1 MTIPAVILFPDA
13 PAAHLSVGGLS
24 LGTRHIKELHK
35 CGVRVFYLYGVTA
48 IPTAVQRS
56 RLPDDVVL
64 HVVPPDGDHLPQH
77 LQRLLHSADDVL
89 LVRGDCLI
97 DPRLLAKLLTCT
109 QPQWLQAPDAP
120 IQALPAAARLSPAQ
134 RDTWATAGLTQWLQ
148 HSPQLRR
155 EALDDYSP
163 AHRGP
168 VPFYVH
174 VITTAADARAATQT
188 LIRAAQKC
196 ALDLPALLLDPVFE
210 NRLVFWLCDT
220 RITPNQVT
228 LLTTLLGA
236 LIAALFLY
244 GWLRLGIVLAYA
256 VEVLDGVDGKLA
268 RTKLQTSRLG
278 EFEHILDFFVEHA
291 WYVTIT
297 IFLVTST
304 HAPQLWWVGGGLM
317 ASDLIDNLLYYLG
330 QVLCGKQLD
339 ELGGFDRRF
348 RVIAGRRNIYAWM
361 FFFGFW
367 AGLPVQIFVVTL
379 VWSLITIGVHGVRLV
394 YHARQRL
401 AMV

>member
-1 MTIPAVILFPDA
+1 M
-13 PAAHLSVGGLS
+13 
-24 LGTRHIKELHK
+24 
-35 CGVRVFYLYGVTA
+35 
-48 IPTAVQRS
+48 QRS

-64 HVVPPDGDHLPQH
+64 HVVPPDGEHLPQH
-77 LQRLLHSADDVL
+77 LQRLFHSADDVL

-97 DPRLLAKLLTCT
+97 DPRLLAELLTCP
-109 QPQWLQAPDAP
+109 QPQWLQAPHAP

-134 RDTWATAGLTQWLQ
+134 RDTWATAGLAQWLQ
-148 HSPQLRR
+148 HSPQLRP
-155 EALDDYSP
+155 ETLDDYSP

-168 VPFYVH
+168 VPFYVQ
-174 VITTAADARAATQT
+174 VITTAAEARAATQT

-210 NRLVFWLCDT
+210 NRLVFWLCDR

-228 LLTTLLGA
+228 LFTTLLGA
-236 LIAALFLY
+236 LIAAVFLY

-278 EFEHILDFFVEHA
+278 EFEHVLDFFIEHA

-317 ASDLIDNLLYYLG
+317 VSDLIDNLLYYLG
-330 QVLCGKQLD
+330 QVFCGK
-339 ELGGFDRRF
+339 
-348 RVIAGRRNIYAWM
+348 
-361 FFFGFW
+361 
-367 AGLPVQIFVVTL
+367 
-379 VWSLITIGVHGVRLV
+379 
-394 YHARQRL
+394 
-401 AMV
+401 

>member
-1 MTIPAVILFPDA
+1 MF
-13 PAAHLSVGGLS
+13 
-24 LGTRHIKELHK
+24 
-35 CGVRVFYLYGVTA
+35 F
-48 IPTAVQRS
+48 
-56 RLPDDVVL
+56 
-64 HVVPPDGDHLPQH
+64 
-77 LQRLLHSADDVL
+77 
-89 LVRGDCLI
+89 
-97 DPRLLAKLLTCT
+97 
-109 QPQWLQAPDAP
+109 
-120 IQALPAAARLSPAQ
+120 
-134 RDTWATAGLTQWLQ
+134 
-148 HSPQLRR
+148 
-155 EALDDYSP
+155 
-163 AHRGP
+163 
-168 VPFYVH
+168 
-174 VITTAADARAATQT
+174 
-188 LIRAAQKC
+188 
-196 ALDLPALLLDPVFE
+196 
-210 NRLVFWLCDT
+210 
-220 RITPNQVT
+220 
-228 LLTTLLGA
+228 TTLLGA

-278 EFEHILDFFVEHA
+278 EFEHVLDFFIEHA

-317 ASDLIDNLLYYLG
+317 VSDLIDNLLYYLG
-330 QVLCGKQLD
+330 QVFCGKQLD

-348 RVIAGRRNIYAWM
+348 RLIAGRRNIYAWM

-401 AMV
+401 TMA